1 VRYKKM
7 KMQYSYE
14 EVYSDNYEVTR
25 YVNGVVEDSE
35 IVAVWELGG
44 YIERLEDMGYEF
56 CYSDE
61 EFCRVQSEIERLS
74 SLMEKIKRNRLYHKD

>member
-1 VRYKKM
+1 MKK
-7 KMQYSYE
+7 QYSYE
-14 EVYSDNYEVTR
+14 EVYSGNYEVTT
-25 YVNGVVEDSE
+25 YIDGVVEDSE
-35 IVAVWELGG
+35 IVAIWELGG

-61 EFCRVQSEIERLS
+61 EFCHVQSEIERLS

>member
-1 VRYKKM
+1 M

-14 EVYSDNYEVTR
+14 EVYSGNYEVTT
-25 YVNGVVEDSE
+25 YINGGIEDSE

-44 YIERLEDMGYEF
+44 YIERLEDMGYEL
-56 CYSDE
+56 CYSDA